1 MTRKSRP
8 ELFLFLN
15 YFEERQHAMI
25 MTYQEVFSY
34 VPQKTQQHDLML
46 RPYLSLSFTC
56 GHVWTYKDDLMT
68 VTIKLSFTLC
78 LFWD

>member
-1 MTRKSRP
+1 MYAWEDNHGYMTRKSRP

-34 VPQKTQQHDLML
+34 VPQKTQQHNLLL
-46 RPYLSLSFTC
+46 RPYLSLSFTRL
-56 GHVWTYKDDLMT
+56 DL
-68 VTIKLSFTLC
+68 
-78 LFWD
+78 